1 MAETH
6 KSTDAQKRAV
16 KKYQEKRDSIM
27 LRPTLEDGQ
36 RIRAAAQKA
45 GKSTQAFILDYVLS
59 KIDTNNLL

>member
-16 KKYQEKRDSIM
+16 KKYQEKRDSITI
-27 LRPTLEDGQ
+27 RPTLEDGQ

-45 GKSTQAFILDYVLS
+45 GKSTQAFILSCVLA
-59 KIDTNNLL
+59 KIDIDNFG